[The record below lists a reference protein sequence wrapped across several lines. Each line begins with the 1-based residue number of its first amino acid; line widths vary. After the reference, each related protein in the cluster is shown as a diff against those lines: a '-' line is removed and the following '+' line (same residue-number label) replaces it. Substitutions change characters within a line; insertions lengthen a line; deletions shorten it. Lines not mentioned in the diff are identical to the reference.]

1 MNGAV
6 LDTGALIAFERG
18 ERLMVTRVARA
29 LELDLHFWVP
39 SGVVGQTWR
48 NGSRQARLA
57 QLLNSTLVEVVPLG
71 DAQARAAGQ
80 LCGVTKTRD
89 VIDASVVLLAR
100 EQRVC
105 VVTSDLEDLTRLAP
119 DVELV
124 RV

>member
-1 MNGAV
+1 VSGAV

-18 ERLMVTRVARA
+18 ERAMVALVARA
-29 LELDLHFWVP
+29 MELGLRFQVP
-39 SGVVGQTWR
+39 AGVVAQAWR
-48 NGSRQARLA
+48 SGRKQARLA
-57 QLLNSTLVEVVPLG
+57 QLLNSALVQVVPLD

-100 EQRVC
+100 ARSVC
-105 VVTSDLEDLTRLAP
+105 VVTSDVDDLTRLAP
-119 DVELV
+119 GVALV